1 MMPSILSQAQAAAP
15 WLWVLLAVLAVVATV
30 FWLAGRG
37 GESAKI
43 PPGKTT
49 GREDP
54 HGDHAEF
61 MDDRLRGQETGTPGK
76 R

>member
-1 MMPSILSQAQAAAP
+1 MTLSLLSQAQAAAP
-15 WLWVLLAVLAVVATV
+15 WLWVLLAVLAVAATG

-37 GESAKI
+37 GESARI

-54 HGDHAEF
+54 RGEHSEF
-61 MDDRLRGQETGTPGK
+61 MDDEVLK
-76 R
+76 N